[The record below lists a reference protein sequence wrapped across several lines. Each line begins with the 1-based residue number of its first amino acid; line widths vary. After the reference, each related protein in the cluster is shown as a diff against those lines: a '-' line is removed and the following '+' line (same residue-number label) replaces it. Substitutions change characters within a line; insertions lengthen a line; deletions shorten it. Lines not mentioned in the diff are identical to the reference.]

1 MPEPTSQIF
10 VDHETISLTR
20 EGVFTSDRDGAGP
33 EEILHARTV
42 DAFHRFLG
50 KDEEGY
56 FIRIGRDFK
65 RIEVEDT
72 PRFVTA
78 LRFEG
83 SDVEERCLLKLY
95 GGMETE
101 LDPATL
107 RYDGGSRLVCQVP
120 AFGNLPAAEARF
132 LRAPYLEILLRA
144 EENQVGYALRIA
156 GKEILLA
163 VTRM

>member
-1 MPEPTSQIF
+1 MGTPNSEIF
-10 VDHETISLTR
+10 VEKETIRLTR
-20 EGVFTSDRDGAGP
+20 DGVFLSDRDGAGP

-56 FIRIGRDFK
+56 FVRIGREFK

-78 LRFEG
+78 IRFEG
-83 SDVEERCLLKLY
+83 TGDGERCFLKLY
-95 GGMETE
+95 GGFETE
-101 LDPATL
+101 LDPTTL
-107 RYDGGSRLVCQVP
+107 NYDGGSRLICQVP
-120 AFGNLPAAEARF
+120 AYGNLPAAEARF
-132 LRAPYLEILLRA
+132 LRAPYLELLLRA
-144 EENQVGYALRIA
+144 EENQVGYALRIG